1 VTDAHPSAPTPAAV
15 HETHVSYVFLVGD
28 RAAKLKKPVSFP
40 FLDLSTRE
48 RREAAC
54 HREVELN
61 RRLAP
66 DVYLGVS
73 DLVDVDGRVC
83 DHLVMMRRMPD
94 ERRLSRLVAT
104 GRADRESMA
113 AVARTIAAFHARA
126 DRSPEIAAAGRRDAV
141 RARWDAGFR
150 EIAALLPGEP
160 EREIEAEIETLV
172 RRYLDGRAALFDAR
186 IDGGCIVDGHGDLL
200 ADDVFLLPDGPRVLD
215 CLEFDDTLRFGD
227 VLADVAFLAMDLERL
242 GAPDLASAFLA
253 SYRELTGEQ
262 HPSSLEDHYV
272 ASRAHIRAKVA
283 LLRGD
288 PRSGAEARQL
298 LDSTLAHLRR
308 SRVVLTLIG
317 GGPATGKS
325 TLAAGLG
332 SQRGWTVL
340 RSDEIRKDLAG
351 IGHATRAPAAPG
363 EGIYDDAHTA
373 ATYAEMLRR
382 ADVLLRLGHS
392 VILDATWARADQ
404 RAAAARAARESASE
418 LVRIRCDA
426 PVPVAVARATRRI
439 GSDDVSDA
447 TEEIV
452 RSASE
457 RFLPWPEAAGVS
469 TAGEPAAA
477 LEAAQRA
484 IARALTTPES
494 AQP

>member
-1 VTDAHPSAPTPAAV
+1 
-15 HETHVSYVFLVGD
+15 
-28 RAAKLKKPVSFP
+28 
-40 FLDLSTRE
+40 
-48 RREAAC
+48 
-54 HREVELN
+54 
-61 RRLAP
+61 
-66 DVYLGVS
+66 
-73 DLVDVDGRVC
+73 
-83 DHLVMMRRMPD
+83 
-94 ERRLSRLVAT
+94 
-104 GRADRESMA
+104 
-113 AVARTIAAFHARA
+113 
-126 DRSPEIAAAGRRDAV
+126 
-141 RARWDAGFR
+141 
-150 EIAALLPGEP
+150 
-160 EREIEAEIETLV
+160 
-172 RRYLDGRAALFDAR
+172 
-186 IDGGCIVDGHGDLL
+186 
-200 ADDVFLLPDGPRVLD
+200 
-215 CLEFDDTLRFGD
+215 
-227 VLADVAFLAMDLERL
+227 
-242 GAPDLASAFLA
+242 
-253 SYRELTGEQ
+253 
-262 HPSSLEDHYV
+262 
-272 ASRAHIRAKVA
+272 
-283 LLRGD
+283 
-288 PRSGAEARQL
+288 
-298 LDSTLAHLRR
+298 
-308 SRVVLTLIG
+308 VLTLIG

-469 TAGEPAAA
+469 TAGDPAAA